1 MSSESRPTHASM
13 AADPV
18 SPEVATTIVRRSPRR
33 RSSASISRPT
43 SWRATSLN
51 ASVGPWNSS

>member
-1 MSSESRPTHASM
+1 MGRPTQAAM

-18 SPEVATTIVRRSPRR
+18 SPEVATTMVARSPRR
-33 RSSASISRPT
+33 VSSQSNSRPT

-51 ASVGPWNSS
+51 ASVGPWNSSTT